1 MTKNK
6 DKMDL
11 RDKHQAAMAKL
22 NHMDKLKSA
31 LRIRDDLEEGAC
43 FDMELQERKRE
54 ERLAEKDK
62 KRKEQKR
69 ARKEAK
75 REKQREELQR
85 QLLMVQ
91 QTVELEEKQK
101 KAIATEIEAQKVV
114 DEV

>member
-1 MTKNK
+1 
-6 DKMDL
+6 
-11 RDKHQAAMAKL
+11 MAKL

-31 LRIRDDLEEGAC
+31 LRIKEDNQDGAC

-54 ERLAEKDK
+54 ERLAEKDR

-91 QTVELEEKQK
+91 QTVELEEK
-101 KAIATEIEAQKVV
+101 
-114 DEV
+114 